1 VGDGVVR
8 PKKGCELVAVPVKS
22 ARENARDVAEFYDV
36 ATQTVS
42 AWCKRGCPHKREKRG
57 TGARYTLSFK
67 IEDVD
72 GWLREKCK
80 GPYDTSTRSMSVS
93 QKTEAAEK
101 DGTSDEEPK
110 ALRDKKD
117 YWLAK
122 KYEIQVKK
130 ERGELIPLEEV
141 RQERLQRIEAVRAG
155 LFSLPAR
162 LSGVCAGRSETEIQ
176 DEIESAINDL
186 LERFAA
192 DG

>member
-1 VGDGVVR
+1 MYY
-8 PKKGCELVAVPVKS
+8 E
-22 ARENARDVAEFYDV
+22 V

-72 GWLREKCK
+72 AWLREKWK
-80 GPYDTSTRSMSVS
+80 GPYDTSTRSRSAS
-93 QKTEAAEK
+93 QKTEAAA
-101 DGTSDEEPK
+101 GDEEPK

-162 LSGVCAGRSETEIQ
+162 LSGVCAGRSESEIQ

>member
-1 VGDGVVR
+1 MESIMEKSRDIA
-8 PKKGCELVAVPVKS
+8 ELFDVTQPAVSKWV
-22 ARENARDVAEFYDV
+22 
-36 ATQTVS
+36 Q
-42 AWCKRGCPHKREKRG
+42 RGCPHEDRGSKKRPQH
-57 TGARYTLSFK
+57 FFDPV
-67 IEDVD
+67 DVD
-72 GWLREKCK
+72 NWLRDKCL
-80 GPYDTSTRSMSVS
+80 GPYNKSGRSSAGNR
-93 QKTEAAEK
+93 EA
-101 DGTSDEEPK
+101 TDEEPK